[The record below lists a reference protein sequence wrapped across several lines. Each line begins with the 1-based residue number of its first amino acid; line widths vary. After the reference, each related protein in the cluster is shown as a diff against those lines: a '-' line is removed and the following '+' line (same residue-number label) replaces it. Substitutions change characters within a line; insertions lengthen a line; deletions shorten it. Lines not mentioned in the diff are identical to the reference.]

1 MYITPLKKSIKKTI
15 FLVRVAQRYCFYLFR
30 SSHWR
35 CSIKKKPVP
44 KNCAIF
50 IGKHLRWSL
59 FLIKFFNKLYQKE
72 TPTQVLSSE
81 YCEVFKNTNFEEHLP
96 ATAFIYWKNRRWLPI
111 LKNWKMLAETCF
123 TFHHN
128 LCFAIP
134 TSVENIPNSHQN
146 S

>member
-15 FLVRVAQRYCFYLFR
+15 FLVRVATTILLLFIQKQPLEVFY
-30 SSHWR
+30 
-35 CSIKKKPVP
+35 KKKPVP

-96 ATAFIYWKNRRWLPI
+96 ATAFIY
-111 LKNWKMLAETCF
+111 
-123 TFHHN
+123 
-128 LCFAIP
+128 
-134 TSVENIPNSHQN
+134 
-146 S
+146 